1 MRAGILTLAVLLFSF
16 VAPAK
21 EAPQVIDWPETG
33 APVLRF
39 TITKIRHIGSFG
51 GQQTYVFDTR
61 VDNLWSKRIPSA
73 SFRFY
78 MFDKSKVR
86 IGEGYLDLTNLSPHE
101 TIRMEINA
109 VTVGTPVTLTVVPQT
124 LPAELSAHAPPKIVT
139 LTVYSVPSGARL
151 SVDGNEAGVTPL
163 ALKLPVGSHTLQF
176 SKEGFNT
183 GTYPLVITPDQVS
196 GGQISYELG
205 ASAHDTIEL
214 RDGTLLNADVESV
227 SATEVVISMGGKQQ
241 TFERNLVKRIL
252 FVQRG
257 PAPPAR

>member
-1 MRAGILTLAVLLFSF
+1 MRRGMLTVAFLVFSL
-16 VAPAK
+16 VASAK
-21 EAPQVIDWPETG
+21 DVPQVVDWPESGDTI
-33 APVLRF
+33 LRF
-39 TITKIRHIGSFG
+39 TITKIRHIGSSG
-51 GQQTYVFDTR
+51 GQQTYVIDTQ
-61 VDNLWSKRIPSA
+61 VDNLWSKRIPAA

-78 MFDKSKVR
+78 AFDKSKVR
-86 IGEGYLDLTNLSPHE
+86 IGEGYFDLTNLSPHE

-124 LPAELSAHAPPKIVT
+124 LPPELAAHAPPKIVA
-139 LTVYSVPSGARL
+139 LTVYSVPSGAKL
-151 SVDGNEAGVTPL
+151 SVDGQDAGVTPL

-183 GTYPLVITPDQVS
+183 GNYPLVITPDQVS
-196 GGQISYELG
+196 GGQVSYELG

-227 SATEVVISMGGKQQ
+227 SASEVVVTMGGKQQ
-241 TFERNLVKRIL
+241 TFDRNQVKRIL

-257 PAPPAR
+257 VAPPAH